1 MAFFFYV
8 SFYFIFL
15 DIRKNLGNLERFM
28 CEVCDKF
35 IPCLSQWL
43 VHVRL
48 EHLTR
53 GQIKQSRRLKCFCCS
68 WEPPRSQYQGGK
80 KLHQLNIFQF
90 SKAVQQYCILYST
103 TVPYIVQLFPWG
115 NCRFGAAFF
124 SSFFPV
130 IFFKFFWHLI
140 FCLSLK

>member
-15 DIRKNLGNLERFM
+15 DFRKNLGNLERFM

-80 KLHQLNIFQF
+80 KLHHLNIFPF
-90 SKAVQQYCILYST
+90 SKAVQQYRTLCNCFHGGIAGLA
-103 TVPYIVQLFPWG
+103 PHFFLLFFLLFSL
-115 NCRFGAAFF
+115 NSFG
-124 SSFFPV
+124 
-130 IFFKFFWHLI
+130 I
-140 FCLSLK
+140 